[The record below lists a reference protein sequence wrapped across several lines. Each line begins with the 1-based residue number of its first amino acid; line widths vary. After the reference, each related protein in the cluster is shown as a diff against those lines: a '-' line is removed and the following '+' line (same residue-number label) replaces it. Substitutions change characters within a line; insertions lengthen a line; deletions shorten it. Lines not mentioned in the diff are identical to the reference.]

1 MSQQHDNSVTIC
13 NLVVETI
20 GDISYAPQLSQINI
34 IQKYFSF
41 FKLCL
46 QLCKAFT
53 RKLQPCKSS
62 QGKDNTDV
70 KEHIGITLLVNIIKK
85 KLSNKRFSMKP

>member
-20 GDISYAPQLSQINI
+20 GDISYAPQVSQINI

-53 RKLQPCKSS
+53 RKLQPCKA
-62 QGKDNTDV
+62 K
-70 KEHIGITLLVNIIKK
+70 II
-85 KLSNKRFSMKP
+85 LM

>member
-20 GDISYAPQLSQINI
+20 GDISYAPQMSQINI

-46 QLCKAFT
+46 QLLQENCNHVSQAKA
-53 RKLQPCKSS
+53 K
-62 QGKDNTDV
+62 
-70 KEHIGITLLVNIIKK
+70 II
-85 KLSNKRFSMKP
+85 LM